1 MNKSTD
7 SNEIDNQDKL
17 DFNFMPSASFG
28 SNNLLPMHIDHDMCL
43 SIVHVHCSSDIS
55 SALDN
60 DGY

>member
-28 SNNLLPMHIDHDMCL
+28 SNNLLSMHIDHDMFL

-55 SALDN
+55 STLDN
-60 DGY
+60 CIW